1 MKYLSTEWIEQAN
14 KAVEGGA
21 GSDGD
26 SAIGFVVTNGPDG
39 DRSYSIVLGTDSAGV
54 VEGVESAG
62 VTLTMD
68 WNLAASIAQG
78 NASAQ
83 RAFLD
88 GQIRLGGD
96 ARVLLGNSEAI
107 AEIDR
112 RLAKLRKLTVY

>member
-54 VEGVESAG
+54 VEGAESAG

-96 ARVLLGNSEAI
+96 ARVLLGNSEAM